1 MRRKAP
7 PVRSP
12 GVHIT
17 HFDVRHDIS
26 ARQLE
31 ALGAIAIMWTRI
43 ERRIDFAMCT
53 ALSVPYRLWVDV
65 SSRINGFDGKVEL
78 IKRGAEHHI
87 RVPPDARTII
97 ADSLGAISEH
107 KRYRDGVIHA
117 WVTNPNAHT
126 ADTIQRKG
134 EVDETFMSAEAL
146 DSLYERLSVLSD
158 EAGDI
163 ISILNYYFA
172 VAHGREEIAQAL
184 QACTAQALEHQKRR
198 RSLPPLPAFPEE
210 PPIPQAMEAPLS
222 PPD

>member
-1 MRRKAP
+1 MRRRAP
-7 PVRSP
+7 PARKRHVIA
-12 GVHIT
+12 G
-17 HFDVRHDIS
+17 FDIRHDIS

-31 ALGAIAIMWTRI
+31 ALGAIAIIWTQI

-53 ALSVPYRLWVDV
+53 ALAVPHRLWVEV

-87 RVPPDARTII
+87 RVPPNAMAII
-97 ADSLGAISEH
+97 AESLGAISEH

-117 WVTNPNAHT
+117 WLVNPDADI

-146 DSLYERLSVLSD
+146 DGLYGRLSILSD
-158 EAGDI
+158 EAASI
-163 ISILNYYFA
+163 IHILNYYLA
-172 VAHGREEIAQAL
+172 VGHGREEIAQAL

-198 RSLPPLPAFPEE
+198 LTLPPLPAFPQE
-210 PPIPQAMEAPLS
+210 PPIPPQTEAPLS